1 MSNLLGVIIMTW
13 YKVKSWKYKNYSNKS
28 EIDIVESE
36 KIFEG
41 ELSDIIYETIYNS
54 VVDDMIDQWY
64 GDVEICGNK
73 YPTSIALKS
82 TDPLVYYEMRQD
94 ICEMKAEQLID
105 ELPDK
110 PTTYHTMINQCL
122 IYWE

>member
-1 MSNLLGVIIMTW
+1 MTW
-13 YKVKSWKYKNYSNKS
+13 FKIKNWKFTNYNNEL
-28 EIDIVESE
+28 EISVIENEKIVESE
-36 KIFEG
+36 I
-41 ELSDIIYETIYNS
+41 SDIVYDTIPDS
-54 VVDDMIDQWY
+54 VVDDMIDDWY

-82 TDPLVYYEMRQD
+82 TDPIVYYEMRQE
-94 ICEMKAEQLID
+94 ICEMKSEQIID
-105 ELPDK
+105 EMPDK

>member
-1 MSNLLGVIIMTW
+1 MTW

-28 EIDIVESE
+28 EIEIVESE
-36 KIFEG
+36 KIFES
-41 ELSDIIYETIYNS
+41 ELSDIVYDTIYNS

-82 TDPLVYYEMRQD
+82 TDPLVYYEMRQE

-105 ELPDK
+105 EMPDK

>member
-1 MSNLLGVIIMTW
+1 MTW
-13 YKVKSWKYKNYSNKS
+13 YKIKSWKFTKYTADEPEFSVVENEKIDES
-28 EIDIVESE
+28 EISDIVY
-36 KIFEG
+36 
-41 ELSDIIYETIYNS
+41 DIMPNS

-73 YPTSIALKS
+73 YPTSIAVKS
-82 TDPLVYYEMRQD
+82 TDPLVYYEMRQE
-94 ICEMKAEQLID
+94 ICEMKVEQLID

-110 PTTYHTMINQCL
+110 PTSYHTMINQCL

>member
-1 MSNLLGVIIMTW
+1 MTW
-13 YKVKSWKYKNYSNKS
+13 YKVKSWKYKNYNNKS

-36 KIFEG
+36 KILES
-41 ELSDIIYETIYNS
+41 ELSDIVYETIYNS
-54 VVDDMIDQWY
+54 VVDDMLDQWY

-73 YPTSIALKS
+73 YPTSIVLKS
-82 TDPLVYYEMRQD
+82 TDPLVYYEMRQA

-105 ELPDK
+105 EMPDK

>member
-1 MSNLLGVIIMTW
+1 MTW
-13 YKVKSWKYKNYSNKS
+13 YKVKCWKYKNYSNKS
-28 EIDIVESE
+28 EIEVVDSE
-36 KIFEG
+36 KIPES
-41 ELSDIIYETIYNS
+41 ELSDIVYDTIYNS

-73 YPTSIALKS
+73 YPASVAIKS
-82 TDPLVYYEMRQD
+82 TDPLVYYEMRQE
-94 ICEMKAEQLID
+94 ICEMKIEQLID

-110 PTTYHTMINQCL
+110 PTSYHTMINQCL